1 MYFIS
6 FHAKVLLGNSIDMSE
21 EIEVT
26 NKYGKLC
33 LHKRSKLGV
42 FQDFMISFEENDST
56 IEGVLSKTLD
66 LFQDLMRHFENQT
79 VKARLI
85 AQVHYVRMNDQH
97 EIIGDEEYHF
107 ASHHSEEV
115 FNANQFYERRMCKI

>member
-1 MYFIS
+1 MMCNLYSLSLLMHAINVSLYFVSFYANVILGDLIS
-6 FHAKVLLGNSIDMSE
+6 MSQD
-21 EIEVT
+21 IEVT

-42 FQDFMISFEENDST
+42 IQDYIISFEENDST

-66 LFQDLMRHFENQT
+66 LFQDLMRHFDNQR

-85 AQVHYVRMNDQH
+85 AQVH
-97 EIIGDEEYHF
+97 
-107 ASHHSEEV
+107 
-115 FNANQFYERRMCKI
+115 